1 MLDLFS
7 PFLIA
12 IGQTAAVLTWLL
24 YGDPDAFRSR
34 RARIGFTA
42 GFFLLLCL
50 TQAMLHRYVSLG
62 GMGSLPTLPFLAISW
77 ILYALFLFLW
87 TGAGWEICCFLAFV
101 LLLVDNCIWPL
112 VSSISRLL
120 WGVNYLYEGPLLLRL
135 PFILALSLLECAL
148 AWAVRRQMPEIR
160 IIRLSVYDA
169 ILAAAIVLPF
179 LYIRM
184 MAGLS
189 VSQDNK
195 TVQIVMT
202 LCCLTAVTALAAEV
216 GHTSSEYERMR
227 EEQMKS
233 VLLQQQAMFEQ
244 KLRDADGVNR
254 KYHDMKNLLLYL
266 RSHGGGQE
274 RNKRAGTENVPGIV
288 GFGKACELAASS
300 INERMQ
306 QETELRDYFIK
317 KVLEE
322 IPLTYLN
329 GAEGKDR
336 LPGNVNI
343 GFKFIEAESA
353 LILLD
358 QHGIA
363 ASSGSACTAG
373 SIDPSHV
380 LLAIGRNETQAR
392 ESLRFTLSDTT
403 TKEELD
409 KTVEVLKEII
419 EMLRST
425 NLFYQ
430 DYMEK
435 N

>member
-1 MLDLFS
+1 MIYLDNAATTQMKQEVLDEMMPYFREYYGNASAVYELGNKSKYAIDVARDMAASLIHTKAERIFFTSGGSESDNWAIIKAAEMLKDKGRH
-7 PFLIA
+7 LI
-12 IGQTAAVLTWLL
+12 T
-24 YGDPDAFRSR
+24 
-34 RARIGFTA
+34 
-42 GFFLLLCL
+42 
-50 TQAMLHRYVSLG
+50 
-62 GMGSLPTLPFLAISW
+62 
-77 ILYALFLFLW
+77 
-87 TGAGWEICCFLAFV
+87 
-101 LLLVDNCIWPL
+101 
-112 VSSISRLL
+112 SSI
-120 WGVNYLYEGPLLLRL
+120 EHP
-135 PFILALSLLECAL
+135 
-148 AWAVRRQMPEIR
+148 AVI
-160 IIRLSVYDA
+160 
-169 ILAAAIVLPF
+169 
-179 LYIRM
+179 
-184 MAGLS
+184 
-189 VSQDNK
+189 N
-195 TVQIVMT
+195 T
-202 LCCLTAVTALAAEV
+202 
-216 GHTSSEYERMR
+216 
-227 EEQMKS
+227 MK
-233 VLLQQQAMFEQ
+233 A
-244 KLRDADGVNR
+244 LRDEGFEVTFLPVDEKGFVSVESVKNAIRDDTILISIMTANNEIGTIESIAEIGELAHENGILFHTDAVQAFGQIPINPDEMNIDMLSASSHKIYGPKGVG
-254 KYHDMKNLLLYL
+254 LLYL
-266 RSHGGGQE
+266 SPKASRIRSLIHGGGQE

-317 KVLEE
+317 KVQGE

>member
-1 MLDLFS
+1 MIYLDNAATTQMEQEVLDEMMPYFREYYGNAS
-7 PFLIA
+7 AVYELGNKSKYA
-12 IGQTAAVLTWLL
+12 IDVARDRAASLL
-24 YGDPDAFRSR
+24 H
-34 RARIGFTA
+34 
-42 GFFLLLCL
+42 
-50 TQAMLHRYVSLG
+50 TQAERIFFTSGGSESDNWAIIKAAEMLKDKGRHLI
-62 GMGSLPTLPFLAISW
+62 T
-77 ILYALFLFLW
+77 
-87 TGAGWEICCFLAFV
+87 
-101 LLLVDNCIWPL
+101 
-112 VSSISRLL
+112 SSI
-120 WGVNYLYEGPLLLRL
+120 EHP
-135 PFILALSLLECAL
+135 
-148 AWAVRRQMPEIR
+148 AVI
-160 IIRLSVYDA
+160 
-169 ILAAAIVLPF
+169 
-179 LYIRM
+179 
-184 MAGLS
+184 
-189 VSQDNK
+189 N
-195 TVQIVMT
+195 T
-202 LCCLTAVTALAAEV
+202 
-216 GHTSSEYERMR
+216 
-227 EEQMKS
+227 MK
-233 VLLQQQAMFEQ
+233 A
-244 KLRDADGVNR
+244 LRDEGFEVTFLPVDEKGFVSVESVKNAIRDDTILISIMTANNEIGTIESIAEIGELAHENGILFHTDAVQAFGQIPINPDEMNIDMLSASSHKIYGPKGVG
-254 KYHDMKNLLLYL
+254 LLYL
-266 RSHGGGQE
+266 SPKASRIRSLIHGGGQE

-317 KVLEE
+317 KVQEE